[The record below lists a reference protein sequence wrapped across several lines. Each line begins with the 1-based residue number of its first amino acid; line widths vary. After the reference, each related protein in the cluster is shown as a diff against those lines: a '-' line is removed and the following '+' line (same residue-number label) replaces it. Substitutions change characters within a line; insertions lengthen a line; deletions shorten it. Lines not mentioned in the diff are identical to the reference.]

1 MEGGAE
7 HVGGGGDAP
16 RDQAVGHA
24 AAAHHR
30 AEVDPALHG
39 LRGFFRSHSLGLAHL
54 GELFDEL
61 LHQRTGEIVER
72 FKLAFR
78 DAGFGAGVGNF
89 SLGAQDDNPGDHLFS
104 DRFGGGGDDAG
115 ILPLRQNDHFG
126 AFAGAFFQRVQN
138 RHFSIL
144 SV

>member
-1 MEGGAE
+1 MVNTIQMTQTGY
-7 HVGGGGDAP
+7 
-16 RDQAVGHA
+16 
-24 AAAHHR
+24 
-30 AEVDPALHG
+30 
-39 LRGFFRSHSLGLAHL
+39 
-54 GELFDEL
+54 DEL
-61 LHQRTGEIVER
+61 AKELGY
-72 FKLAFR
+72 

-89 SLGAQDDNPGDHLFS
+89 SLGAQDDNPGDHLFG